1 MNQLIE
7 NFKIWWNEIKID
19 KILLLLIGIIMNFF
33 YKLFYILIIKY
44 LTAIHIIFSNLFYT
58 TLLTLIGNC
67 CIHYIRDMF
76 IDFFIFILHLIII
89 FELLIYLEMIEL
101 DFCNLNYNLKKK
113 IIDRSIQD
121 YELVIGNEEAEIN
134 D

>member
-1 MNQLIE
+1 
-7 NFKIWWNEIKID
+7 
-19 KILLLLIGIIMNFF
+19 
-33 YKLFYILIIKY
+33 
-44 LTAIHIIFSNLFYT
+44 
-58 TLLTLIGNC
+58 
-67 CIHYIRDMF
+67 
-76 IDFFIFILHLIII
+76 
-89 FELLIYLEMIEL
+89 MIEL